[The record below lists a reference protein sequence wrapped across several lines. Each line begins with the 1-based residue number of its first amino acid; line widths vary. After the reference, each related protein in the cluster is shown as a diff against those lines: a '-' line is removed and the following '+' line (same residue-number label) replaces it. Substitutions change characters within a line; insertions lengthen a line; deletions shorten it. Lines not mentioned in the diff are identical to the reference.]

1 MKIGNKELRITPASF
16 DDAMALQ
23 KAVGRSLQGSKLE
36 LPGSIDE
43 EMSTDTLSDVI
54 NMVLSVAVDDDVEA
68 ALFKCCE
75 RALVGDEKIN
85 RDYFE
90 DADNRQHFYPIMIE
104 ILKVNLAPF
113 FKNLL
118 SSFGVTGKKII
129 ASLKSK

>member
-23 KAVGRSLQGSKLE
+23 KAVGRSLKGSKIE
-36 LPGSIDE
+36 IPGSLDDE
-43 EMSTDTLSDVI
+43 VTSDLLSDIV
-54 NMVLSVAVDDDVEA
+54 NMVLSVAVDDEVEA
-68 ALFKCCE
+68 ALFTCCE
-75 RALVGDEKIN
+75 RALIGEEKID

-90 DADNRQHFYPIMIE
+90 DADNRQYFYPIMIE

-118 SSFGVTGKKII
+118 SSFGVTAKKLTDF
-129 ASLKSK
+129 LKSR